1 MELGCTSVRNPA
13 ADEPY
18 VKKLTQ
24 RLSRSLNR
32 NRNVSSTNRVVRAN
46 GTRRGNNRKIDKSG
60 APQPGAPPK
69 KKEPRL
75 RMIEGDLLKMPTGD
89 GHYMVQQCCCTCTKP
104 AGLSEVIAK
113 KWPAL
118 DPYADRKPIGRS
130 RRATLETRDRFGGA
144 RLIHDEEND
153 VNLIC
158 LYAQYG
164 PGKASTYEDDE
175 VEPLDD
181 GPSRRLTMFKK
192 ALTKIPSI
200 TPAGS
205 HLYFPHGIGSGL
217 AGGKW
222 ENYLAAIQDFSEAH
236 RDYKVVIVHKK

>member
-32 NRNVSSTNRVVRAN
+32 NRAN
-46 GTRRGNNRKIDKSG
+46 GTRRGNNQKIDKSAA
-60 APQPGAPPK
+60 AP
-69 KKEPRL
+69 KKEPRFK
-75 RMIEGDLLKMPTGD
+75 MIEGDLLKMPTGD

-118 DPYADRKPIGRS
+118 NPYADREPIGRS
-130 RRATLETRDRFGGA
+130 RRATLETRDKFGSA

-164 PGKASTYEDDE
+164 PGKPKLYEDEE

-181 GPSRRLTMFKK
+181 GPSKRLAMFKK

-200 TPAGS
+200 APAGS

-222 ENYLAAIQDFSEAH
+222 ESYLSAIQDFSEAH

>member
-32 NRNVSSTNRVVRAN
+32 NRNN
-46 GTRRGNNRKIDKSG
+46 TRRGNNQKIDKS
-60 APQPGAPPK
+60 AAPK
-69 KKEPRL
+69 KKEPRFK
-75 RMIEGDLLKMPTGD
+75 MIEGDLLKMPTGD

-104 AGLSEVIAK
+104 AGLSEVIAT

-118 DPYADRKPIGRS
+118 DPYADREPIGRS
-130 RRATLETRDRFGGA
+130 RRATLETRDKFGSA
-144 RLIHDEEND
+144 RLIHDEENN

-164 PGKASTYEDDE
+164 PGKPKLYEDEE

-181 GPSRRLTMFKK
+181 GPSKRITMFKK

-200 TPAGS
+200 APAGS
-205 HLYFPHGIGSGL
+205 HLYFPDGIGSGL

-222 ENYLAAIQDFSEAH
+222 ESYLSAIQDFSEAH